1 MVALAPKESSA
12 RAMKRNEM
20 PDISS
25 LQDAL
30 HDNAPHILIV
40 DDDERIRDLLARY
53 LMSNGYRVTKAPDAV
68 AARAAL
74 SGLTFD
80 LLILDVMM
88 PGETGFELAASLKG
102 KIEAPIFMLTAL
114 GEPEQRVKGLEIG
127 VDDYISK
134 PFEPKELLIRIGN
147 TLRRIED
154 RGGAKDEIRIGAFLF
169 NISRGDLT
177 SGDKTIKLTER
188 ERELLRIFAKR
199 QGETVARQELSGGG
213 GDSSDRAV
221 DVQINRLRR
230 KIEKDPSHPI
240 YLQTVRGKGYI
251 LHTDD

>member
-1 MVALAPKESSA
+1 MTTSMSGQNDLP
-12 RAMKRNEM
+12 
-20 PDISS
+20 
-25 LQDAL
+25 
-30 HDNAPHILIV
+30 DNAPHILVV
-40 DDDERIRDLLARY
+40 DDDERIRDLLAKY
-53 LMSNGYRVTKAPDAV
+53 LMGNGYRVTKARDAI

-74 SGLTFD
+74 SGLEFD

-88 PGETGFELAASLKG
+88 PGETGFELAQSIKDE
-102 KIEAPIFMLTAL
+102 INAPIFMLTAL

-147 TLRRIED
+147 ILRRIEKSSTSTD
-154 RGGAKDEIRIGAFLF
+154 DINIGEFQF
-169 NISRGDLT
+169 NIARGDLK
-177 SGDKTIKLTER
+177 SNSETIKLTER

-199 QGETVARQELSGGG
+199 RGETVARHELSGGD

-230 KIEKDPSHPI
+230 KIEKDPGNPV
-240 YLQTVRGKGYI
+240 YLQTIRGKGYI
-251 LHTDD
+251 LHTDE